1 MKKRAVS
8 LFMALIMAFTM
19 AAGTVS
25 PAAAEEAGSYT
36 ASLASDAYNVS
47 VNGTIQI
54 LFSKAMDDESASE
67 PITLTNSERK
77 SEVCSCTWNDEGTC
91 LNITLEGLEPFTEY
105 TLALNKD
112 LRAADGSGAKEDY
125 SWTLLTAAAETV
137 AQEHLVMHWEM
148 DETSGATVYDT
159 GTSGTNGTY
168 LYNNKA
174 ADAVDPVENG
184 QFNGALHFDKGTA
197 VRSEVSPVTE
207 YPFTQSVWF
216 NPTDTKDNGVLTYMG
231 PGNGITDQRFSM
243 IVRENMM
250 TLRNASGTGDISGTI
265 DFIQKQEDKTWTS
278 DGKWHLATG
287 VFTEDTMT
295 LYVDGE
301 KIATGSHTATTETVK
316 WVSLGCHDRNTT
328 TDNFKGA
335 LDDFRLYD
343 VALTEEQVAELYA
356 EELPAFSSSDFSARL
371 NPGQG
376 DLGVSAPIALCFSM
390 PLDPATV
397 EGNVTVTDEAN
408 AVVPFTWKLTDLG
421 TVLYLEPA
429 STLIAGKTYT
439 VAVTEGLFAKD
450 GTPAGGNSQEFQPI
464 ATAGE
469 PPVANYTLS
478 EPWEDGENVALTN
491 STVEVSFDTKMQ
503 SETLSADNIT
513 VETAAGEPVAVKV
526 TPNAN
531 ATGVTLAPASA
542 SQEWAPDTE
551 YTVVISEAVKDG
563 NNQSVST
570 DTRRFTFQT
579 VPEET
584 MVPTVTVSLVDSSKN
599 PIEDWNRENIPAD
612 AWFAVHFSQP
622 MESANV
628 LLLGT
633 NGRDW
638 KFGWEWDNTK
648 TTYYVKPDPKLVPG
662 WEYDVYVN
670 QGTAQNG
677 RVLSD
682 ETRLTAHHFSVDTG
696 VQNVALFQ
704 TAEASSSQ
712 AEYPAEAVTD
722 SYPEFTQ
729 WKSEKAVEE
738 TTAELTIDLGADY
751 SLDTVRLSAMEE
763 GTQNIAVLTAGE
775 TGDFA
780 EAAAAKDYP
789 FTKAQNTQYAA
800 ETVDVDVE
808 SARYVKLVFAL
819 EPGQCANLSEVEVN
833 PKNDAPD
840 LVVTSSGDADVDNP
854 QAGDSITLTVEIKNT
869 NPQNAVLAE
878 QPITVQWVD
887 RESGS
892 VLAEATHTGGLD
904 PLERAVVTAGWTV
917 EEGITEFDVVVNP
930 EGTVKELNYSNNQR
944 FGFKATQSVE
954 ESFEGRSQLLI
965 NSIVAYGYEGAT
977 GRKQGG
983 QAAMAFFEKGD
994 VPSGVRYAYESLKNS
1009 ATEMFDMY
1017 AAVLCY
1023 AHYKE
1028 YYPQWL
1034 LDFFKEKMDTQYV
1047 NMAGS
1052 DMSDITGGWS
1062 GSTENHTLMI
1072 SSSVYIVG
1080 QDFPD
1085 IWSKW
1090 KDPETGKNLMFEKAK
1105 AYLEYR
1111 SESLVKESV
1120 WRVSIRRKPPI
1131 FGARALRMG

>member
-1 MKKRAVS
+1 M
-8 LFMALIMAFTM
+8 
-19 AAGTVS
+19 
-25 PAAAEEAGSYT
+25 
-36 ASLASDAYNVS
+36 
-47 VNGTIQI
+47 
-54 LFSKAMDDESASE
+54 
-67 PITLTNSERK
+67 
-77 SEVCSCTWNDEGTC
+77 
-91 LNITLEGLEPFTEY
+91 
-105 TLALNKD
+105 
-112 LRAADGSGAKEDY
+112 
-125 SWTLLTAAAETV
+125 
-137 AQEHLVMHWEM
+137 
-148 DETSGATVYDT
+148 
-159 GTSGTNGTY
+159 
-168 LYNNKA
+168 
-174 ADAVDPVENG
+174 
-184 QFNGALHFDKGTA
+184 
-197 VRSEVSPVTE
+197 
-207 YPFTQSVWF
+207 
-216 NPTDTKDNGVLTYMG
+216 LTYMG
-231 PGNGITDQRFSM
+231 PGNGITRQCFSM
-243 IVRENMM
+243 VVREDKVS
-250 TLRNASGTGDISGTI
+250 LWNASGTGDISGTI
-265 DFIQKQEDKTWTS
+265 DFIQKQEDKSWTS

-295 LYVDGE
+295 LYVDGKE
-301 KIATGSHTATTETVK
+301 IATGSHTATTETVK

-335 LDDFRLYD
+335 LDDLRLYD

-421 TVLYLEPA
+421 TVLYLKPA

-439 VAVTEGLFAKD
+439 VAVTEELCAKD
-450 GTPAGGNSQEFQPI
+450 GTPADGNSWEFQPI

-503 SETLSADNIT
+503 SGTLNADNIT
-513 VETAAGEPVAVKV
+513 VETAAGEQVAVKV

-712 AEYPAEAVTD
+712 AEYLVKPFSFE
-722 SYPEFTQ
+722 
-729 WKSEKAVEE
+729 
-738 TTAELTIDLGADY
+738 ELTAR
-751 SLDTVRLSAMEE
+751 VR
-763 GTQNIAVLTAGE
+763 
-775 TGDFA
+775 
-780 EAAAAKDYP
+780 
-789 FTKAQNTQYAA
+789 
-800 ETVDVDVE
+800 
-808 SARYVKLVFAL
+808 AL
-819 EPGQCANLSEVEVN
+819 LRRG
-833 PKNDAPD
+833 
-840 LVVTSSGDADVDNP
+840 
-854 QAGDSITLTVEIKNT
+854 
-869 NPQNAVLAE
+869 
-878 QPITVQWVD
+878 
-887 RESGS
+887 
-892 VLAEATHTGGLD
+892 
-904 PLERAVVTAGWTV
+904 
-917 EEGITEFDVVVNP
+917 
-930 EGTVKELNYSNNQR
+930 GTVKSTVCWNACCETR
-944 FGFKATQSVE
+944 
-954 ESFEGRSQLLI
+954 
-965 NSIVAYGYEGAT
+965 
-977 GRKQGG
+977 
-983 QAAMAFFEKGD
+983 AMCSPA
-994 VPSGVRYAYESLKNS
+994 LK
-1009 ATEMFDMY
+1009 
-1017 AAVLCY
+1017 
-1023 AHYKE
+1023 
-1028 YYPQWL
+1028 
-1034 LDFFKEKMDTQYV
+1034 
-1047 NMAGS
+1047 
-1052 DMSDITGGWS
+1052 
-1062 GSTENHTLMI
+1062 
-1072 SSSVYIVG
+1072 
-1080 QDFPD
+1080 
-1085 IWSKW
+1085 
-1090 KDPETGKNLMFEKAK
+1090 
-1105 AYLEYR
+1105 
-1111 SESLVKESV
+1111 
-1120 WRVSIRRKPPI
+1120 
-1131 FGARALRMG
+1131 